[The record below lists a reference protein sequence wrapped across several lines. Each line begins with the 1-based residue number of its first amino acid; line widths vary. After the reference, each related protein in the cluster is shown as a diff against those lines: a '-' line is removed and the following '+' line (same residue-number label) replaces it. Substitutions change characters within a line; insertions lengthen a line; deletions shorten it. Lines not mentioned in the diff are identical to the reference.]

1 MSIFQSIILGVL
13 QGIAEFLPISSS
25 GHLKV
30 AQELLDLSEVPLLFD
45 VMLHLATLAAVI
57 LYFRKKIA
65 RLFVILFRWIFT
77 SGKWKTENGKM
88 EVERGKLELENEV
101 GKAGSGTAFAETRS
115 NPVSQDLPPSG
126 SLPTPSATMAS
137 PFSPTPSPRGIAPK
151 TPEADL
157 LTGTDELGRKT
168 ILAVIVAT
176 IVTGA
181 IGVVTSK
188 LIPELPIK
196 VTCVGFLFT
205 ACLLIFSSIWA
216 KKHDSN
222 NLEEARGISIL
233 QALFIG
239 FMQGVGTLPGV
250 SRSGSTIAGA
260 QLAGV
265 NRAAAGEFSFIV
277 SIPAIL
283 GAFALEAKDLGE
295 VGSQIGALP
304 VFCGCLAAFAW
315 GYLSLSILMK
325 LIRKGKLEWFA
336 CYLIPLGILG
346 LIFF

>member
-1 MSIFQSIILGVL
+1 MSIFQAIILGVL

-25 GHLKV
+25 GHLAV
-30 AQELLDLSEVPLLFD
+30 AQRLFGLEEVPLLFD

-65 RLFVILFRWIFT
+65 RLFVILFRWIFP
-77 SGKWKTENGKM
+77 SGKV
-88 EVERGKLELENEV
+88 EVESGKLKIENEE
-101 GKAGSGTAFAETRS
+101 GDGSGIAFAETRS

-126 SLPTPSATMAS
+126 SLPIPSLQPPTA
-137 PFSPTPSPRGIAPK
+137 FSTTPSPKGQSPLK
-151 TPEADL
+151 SPETDL

-168 ILAVIVAT
+168 ILAVIFAT
-176 IVTGA
+176 LVTGV
-181 IGVVTSK
+181 IGVFTSK
-188 LIPELPIK
+188 LIPELPLK
-196 VTCVGFLFT
+196 VTCAGFIVT
-205 ACLLIFSSIWA
+205 AALLVFSSLWA
-216 KKHDSN
+216 KKHDSLSEN
-222 NLEEARGISIL
+222 GAAPKGISIP
-233 QALFIG
+233 QSLFIG
-239 FMQGVGTLPGV
+239 FMQGIGTLPGI

-260 QLAGV
+260 QLSGV

-283 GAFALEAKDLGE
+283 GAFVLEAKDLGE
-295 VGSQIGALP
+295 VGNQIGALP
-304 VFCGCLAAFAW
+304 VLCGCLASFVW

-336 CYLIPLGILG
+336 CYLVPLGILG

>member
-1 MSIFQSIILGVL
+1 MSIFQAIILGVL

-25 GHLKV
+25 GHLAV
-30 AQELLDLSEVPLLFD
+30 AQKLFGLSDVPLLFD

-65 RLFVILFRWIFT
+65 RLFVILFRWILRKPIQT
-77 SGKWKTENGKM
+77 TD
-88 EVERGKLELENEV
+88 
-101 GKAGSGTAFAETRS
+101 ET
-115 NPVSQDLPPSG
+115 
-126 SLPTPSATMAS
+126 
-137 PFSPTPSPRGIAPK
+137 
-151 TPEADL
+151 DL

-168 ILAVIVAT
+168 ILAVIFAT
-176 IVTGA
+176 VVTGA

-188 LIPELPIK
+188 LIPEMPVK
-196 VTCVGFLFT
+196 VTCAGFLFT
-205 ACLLIFSSIWA
+205 ACLLIFSSLWA
-216 KKHDSN
+216 KKHDKP
-222 NLEEARGISIL
+222 LETKGISIF

-283 GAFALEAKDLGE
+283 GAFVLEAKDLGE
-295 VGSQIGALP
+295 VGSQIGVLP

-336 CYLIPLGILG
+336 CYLIPLGVFG

>member
-1 MSIFQSIILGVL
+1 MTIFQSIILGVL

-30 AQELLDLSEVPLLFD
+30 AQELFGLSEVPLLFD

-65 RLFVILFRWIFT
+65 RLFAILFRWIVP
-77 SGKWKTENGKM
+77 SGKWKVESGKQEG
-88 EVERGKLELENEV
+88 EVSPSLQ
-101 GKAGSGTAFAETRS
+101 TQAFSA
-115 NPVSQDLPPSG
+115 
-126 SLPTPSATMAS
+126 TPSAGD
-137 PFSPTPSPRGIAPK
+137 TPA
-151 TPEADL
+151 TPPETDL

-168 ILAVIVAT
+168 IIAVIVAT

-283 GAFALEAKDLGE
+283 GAFVLEAKDLGE
-295 VGSQIGALP
+295 VGSQIGVLP

-336 CYLIPLGILG
+336 CYLIPLGICD

>member
-1 MSIFQSIILGVL
+1 MSIFQAIILGVL

-25 GHLKV
+25 GHLSV
-30 AQELLDLSEVPLLFD
+30 AQKLFGLSDVPLLFD

-65 RLFVILFRWIFT
+65 RLFVILFRWILRKPIQT
-77 SGKWKTENGKM
+77 TD
-88 EVERGKLELENEV
+88 
-101 GKAGSGTAFAETRS
+101 ET
-115 NPVSQDLPPSG
+115 
-126 SLPTPSATMAS
+126 
-137 PFSPTPSPRGIAPK
+137 
-151 TPEADL
+151 DL

-188 LIPELPIK
+188 LIPEMPIK
-196 VTCVGFLFT
+196 VTCAGFLFT
-205 ACLLIFSSIWA
+205 ACLLIFSSLWA
-216 KKHDSN
+216 KKHDKP
-222 NLEEARGISIL
+222 LETKGISIF

-283 GAFALEAKDLGE
+283 GAFVLEAKDLGE
-295 VGSQIGALP
+295 ISSQIGALP

-336 CYLIPLGILG
+336 CYLVPLGVFG

>member
-1 MSIFQSIILGVL
+1 MSIFQAIILGVL

-25 GHLKV
+25 GHLAV
-30 AQELLDLSEVPLLFD
+30 AQKLFGLSDVPLLFD

-65 RLFVILFRWIFT
+65 RLFVILFRWILRKPIQT
-77 SGKWKTENGKM
+77 TD
-88 EVERGKLELENEV
+88 
-101 GKAGSGTAFAETRS
+101 ET
-115 NPVSQDLPPSG
+115 
-126 SLPTPSATMAS
+126 
-137 PFSPTPSPRGIAPK
+137 
-151 TPEADL
+151 DL

-168 ILAVIVAT
+168 ILSVIVAT
-176 IVTGA
+176 VVTGA
-181 IGVVTSK
+181 MGIVTSK
-188 LIPELPIK
+188 LIPEMPIK
-196 VTCVGFLFT
+196 VTCAGFLFT
-205 ACLLIFSSIWA
+205 ACLLIFSSLWA
-216 KKHDSN
+216 KKHDKP
-222 NLEEARGISIL
+222 LETKGISIF

-283 GAFALEAKDLGE
+283 GAFVLEAKDLGE
-295 VGSQIGALP
+295 ISSQIGALP

-315 GYLSLSILMK
+315 GYISLSILMK

-336 CYLIPLGILG
+336 CYLVPLGIFG

>member
-30 AQELLDLSEVPLLFD
+30 AQELFGLGEVPLLFD

-65 RLFVILFRWIFT
+65 RLFAILFRWILPG
-77 SGKWKTENGKM
+77 GKRKTENGKL
-88 EVERGKLELENEV
+88 EVERGKLELENKV
-101 GKAGSGTAFAETRS
+101 GKAF
-115 NPVSQDLPPSG
+115 
-126 SLPTPSATMAS
+126 PSATMAS

-181 IGVVTSK
+181 IGVVMSK

-205 ACLLIFSSIWA
+205 ACLLIFSA
-216 KKHDSN
+216 KFEKRKTARNSDVPFDSAQGT
-222 NLEEARGISIL
+222 LSQSGEVKPKGISIL

-283 GAFALEAKDLGE
+283 GAFVLEAKDLGE
-295 VGSQIGALP
+295 VGSQIGVLP

>member
-1 MSIFQSIILGVL
+1 MSVFQAIILGVV

-25 GHLKV
+25 GHLAV
-30 AQELLDLSEVPLLFD
+30 AQRLFGLEDVPLLFD

-65 RLFVILFRWIFT
+65 RLFAILFRWIFT
-77 SGKWKTENGKM
+77 SGKQEG
-88 EVERGKLELENEV
+88 R
-101 GKAGSGTAFAETRS
+101 AF
-115 NPVSQDLPPSG
+115 
-126 SLPTPSATMAS
+126 PSATMAS
-137 PFSPTPSPRGIAPK
+137 PFSPTPSAGESPA
-151 TPEADL
+151 TPPANTELDL
-157 LTGTDELGRKT
+157 LTGSDALGRKT
-168 ILAVIVAT
+168 ILAVIFAT
-176 IVTGA
+176 LVTGV
-181 IGVVTSK
+181 IGVFTSK

-196 VTCVGFLFT
+196 VTCAGFIVT
-205 ACLLIFSSIWA
+205 ACLLIFSSLWA
-216 KKHDSN
+216 KKQDSKKSG
-222 NLEEARGISIL
+222 EPKGISIP
-233 QALFIG
+233 QSLFIG
-239 FMQGVGTLPGV
+239 FMQGIGTLPGI

-283 GAFALEAKDLGE
+283 GAFVLEAKDLGE
-295 VGSQIGALP
+295 VSSQIGALP
-304 VFCGCLAAFAW
+304 VFCGCLASFAW

>member
-1 MSIFQSIILGVL
+1 MSIFQAIILGVL

-25 GHLKV
+25 GHLAV
-30 AQELLDLSEVPLLFD
+30 AQRLFGLSDVPLLFD

-65 RLFVILFRWIFT
+65 RLFVILFRWVIPNKKK
-77 SGKWKTENGKM
+77 G
-88 EVERGKLELENEV
+88 EVSPSLQ
-101 GKAGSGTAFAETRS
+101 TQAF
-115 NPVSQDLPPSG
+115 
-126 SLPTPSATMAS
+126 SA
-137 PFSPTPSPRGIAPK
+137 TPSPKGHSPLK
-151 TPEADL
+151 SPEPDL

-168 ILAVIVAT
+168 ILAVIFAT
-176 IVTGA
+176 VVTGA

-188 LIPELPIK
+188 LIPEMPIK
-196 VTCVGFLFT
+196 VTCAGFLFT
-205 ACLLIFSSIWA
+205 ACLLIFS
-216 KKHDSN
+216 
-222 NLEEARGISIL
+222 ARWEKRKAANGKLNTENEKGISIR
-233 QALFIG
+233 QSLFIG

-283 GAFALEAKDLGE
+283 GAFVLEAKDLGE
-295 VGSQIGALP
+295 VSSQIGALP
-304 VFCGCLAAFAW
+304 VLCGCLASFAW
-315 GYLSLSILMK
+315 GYLSLSLLMK

-336 CYLIPLGILG
+336 CYLIPLGVAG
-346 LIFF
+346 LILF